1 MWPTKLVRMLIVNWF
16 DDTSIN
22 DWLEIVETCTK
33 GCSPSEKKQEN
44 VGILLNV
51 LTRNKGGDALA
62 SKNSEKWCCSIITHK
77 RQLIQHSNDRK
88 NHQCPPHQWTVA
100 PPAHTPPTDNMTQ
113 QNLPGSQNIRCGAGK
128 HFDSSTSIWSAV
140 PHSKF
145 GLWTWPLLIGLC

>member
-113 QNLPGSQNIRCGAGK
+113 QNLPEPLRILDVEQANILIRQHPFDQLSLIRNLDCERGRC
-128 HFDSSTSIWSAV
+128 
-140 PHSKF
+140 
-145 GLWTWPLLIGLC
+145 